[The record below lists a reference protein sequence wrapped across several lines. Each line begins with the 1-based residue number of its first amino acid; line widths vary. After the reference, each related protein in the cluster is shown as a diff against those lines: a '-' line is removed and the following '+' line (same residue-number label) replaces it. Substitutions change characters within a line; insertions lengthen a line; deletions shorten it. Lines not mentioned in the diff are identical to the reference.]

1 MIADEL
7 ERRLAAHER
16 VRRAVEA
23 LAEMGPA
30 SQIID
35 CAAAQAA
42 RAADLDR
49 VVLSRIE
56 DGALVIARVH
66 PPPEGAGGMLDER
79 RDVALRLAYPLLE
92 CELLRRRE
100 ARVVA
105 DIDHDQP
112 SRYAFLSTFGWR
124 AYVAAP
130 IVVDGEA
137 VGFLHGDRVASRQ
150 PGLARIDADALE
162 HFAAGFALV
171 YERAVLR
178 RRLRDQRR
186 EIRRIASWAEART
199 GELGDEVIGLS
210 ADLAEAVERRARAP
224 EILTE
229 DGLATQLTT
238 REIDVLR
245 LMAEGKTNSD
255 IARALFVSEG
265 TVKFHVKNILRK
277 MQAANRA
284 DASARYLRLTLHE
297 RPMDATSAPSVGRGL
312 DRPVTG

>member
-1 MIADEL
+1 MIAEEL

-23 LAEMGPA
+23 LAQIGAA

-35 CAAAQAA
+35 CSAAQAA

-56 DGALVIARVH
+56 HGALVIARVH
-66 PPPEGAGGMLDER
+66 PPTEAGMLDEPG
-79 RDVALRLAYPLLE
+79 DVPLRLAYPLLE

-105 DIDHDQP
+105 DIDHAQP
-112 SRYAFLSTFGWR
+112 SRYAFLTVFGWR

-130 IVVDGEA
+130 IVVDSA
-137 VGFLHGDRVASRQ
+137 VVGFLHGDRVAAGRPALSQ
-150 PGLARIDADALE
+150 IDADAIE

-171 YERAVLR
+171 YERSVLR

-186 EIRRIASWAEART
+186 EIRRIASWAEARI
-199 GELGDEVIGLS
+199 GELSDDVIGLS
-210 ADLAEAVERRARAP
+210 PDVAEAVERRAKAP
-224 EILTE
+224 EILTQ
-229 DGLATQLTT
+229 DGLDTQLTT
-238 REIDVLR
+238 REIDVLQ
-245 LMAEGKTNSD
+245 LMAKGKTNSD
-255 IARALFVSEG
+255 IAHALFVSEG

-277 MQAANRA
+277 MQASNRA

-297 RPMDATSAPSVGRGL
+297 RPSAATPTLR
-312 DRPVTG
+312 

>member
-1 MIADEL
+1 VISQDL
-7 ERRLAAHER
+7 QRRLAAHER
-16 VRRAVEA
+16 VRRAIEA
-23 LAEMGPA
+23 LAQLGPA
-30 SQIID
+30 SQVID
-35 CAAAQAA
+35 SGAAEAA

-56 DGALVIARVH
+56 DGALVIARAH
-66 PPPEGAGGMLDER
+66 PPAEGAGGRPDQR
-79 RDVALRLAYPLLE
+79 RDVPLRLTYPLLE

-100 ARVVA
+100 ARVVT
-105 DIDHDQP
+105 DIDHSQP
-112 SRYAFLSTFGWR
+112 SRYAFLTTFGWR
-124 AYVAAP
+124 SYVAAP
-130 IVVDGEA
+130 IVVDGA
-137 VGFLHGDRVASRQ
+137 VVGFLHGDRAASRS
-150 PGLARIDADALE
+150 PALDRIDADALE

-199 GELGDEVIGLS
+199 GELGDDVIGLS
-210 ADLAEAVERRARAP
+210 PDPPEADERRAKAP

-229 DGLATQLTT
+229 EGIATQLTT
-238 REIDVLR
+238 REIDVLQ
-245 LMAEGKTNSD
+245 LMAKGKTNSD

-277 MQAANRA
+277 MQASNRA

-297 RPMDATSAPSVGRGL
+297 RPKDATPTVR
-312 DRPVTG
+312 